1 MTNEQMRNWRQCR
14 PGCEC
19 PDCGTMIA
27 AAYGLARD
35 VCERAAADAGIKADL
50 DEVLAEQFEDP
61 TRVWLLHNNPG
72 GYVFIV
78 YSAMNGALH
87 DLGAEGRLPMA

>member
-1 MTNEQMRNWRQCR
+1 MTNEQMRNWRQCH

-35 VCERAAADAGIKADL
+35 VCERAAADA
-50 DEVLAEQFEDP
+50 
-61 TRVWLLHNNPG
+61 
-72 GYVFIV
+72 
-78 YSAMNGALH
+78 
-87 DLGAEGRLPMA
+87 LPRETDR

>member
-1 MTNEQMRNWRQCR
+1 MTNEQMRNWRQCH

-50 DEVLAEQFEDP
+50 DEVLGRTIRGPDAGMAVTQQP
-61 TRVWLLHNNPG
+61 RQVRVYRLFGHEWCAARPR
-72 GYVFIV
+72 
-78 YSAMNGALH
+78 
-87 DLGAEGRLPMA
+87 GRG

>member
-1 MTNEQMRNWRQCR
+1 MTNEQMRSWRQCH

-87 DLGAEGRLPMA
+87 DLGADGKLPMA